1 MIKLTISV
9 IVAAL
14 LLTGVTMAVPNPVDP
29 GVRLSQLRET
39 ETVLT
44 VEEAVDIAL
53 DHVGLTRAQI
63 NRLETE
69 YDVDWWGPEW
79 EVEFNSGV
87 WEYTLEIHAE
97 TGAILKA
104 NKDWDNLH

>member
-1 MIKLTISV
+1 MIKLIISV
-9 IVAAL
+9 IAAAL
-14 LLTGVTMAVPNPVDP
+14 LLTGMTIAVPNPVDP
-29 GVRLSQLRET
+29 EVQLTQLREA
-39 ETVLT
+39 ETILT
-44 VEEAVDIAL
+44 AEEAVDIAL
-53 DHVGLTRAQI
+53 DHMGLTREQI

-97 TGAILKA
+97 TGAILKVD
-104 NKDWDNLH
+104 KDWDNLH